1 MLPRPKF
8 LTTIE
13 YAPRIRARLATE
25 KVLIGDARSRGWD
38 REVERHEAT
47 CRRLQHLLDDLDD
60 GETR

>member
-1 MLPRPKF
+1 MPS
-8 LTTIE
+8 E

-25 KVLIGDARSRGWD
+25 QVLIGDARSRGWD